1 MVLQGIS
8 TLGVYTYICGY
19 LHVFVCE
26 RDSDGESLDVPPP
39 PERDSDRE
47 YLDVLQPPERDS
59 DQESLDAYSC
69 LEEGEGVLSHKPPL
83 ITISVD
89 GIEEKK
95 VL

>member
-1 MVLQGIS
+1 MQRKQLEEHNTCRS
-8 TLGVYTYICGY
+8 SKKKREDK
-19 LHVFVCE
+19 FVIE
-26 RDSDGESLDVPPP
+26 VGSPPP

-47 YLDVLQPPERDS
+47 SLDVPPPLERDS

-89 GIEEKK
+89 GIEERK